1 MVDIMIIRVILRKH
15 LQRVEG
21 ETISAMVVDGLE
33 SRNAEQECGLSGA
46 HARQRL
52 GNYGAER
59 VEQEA
64 LERVIVQ
71 SPERV
76 WDVEPVVP

>member
-1 MVDIMIIRVILRKH
+1 MIIRVILRKH
-15 LQRVEG
+15 LQRVER

-33 SRNAEQECGLSGA
+33 SRNAEQERGLSGA

-59 VEQEA
+59 V
-64 LERVIVQ
+64 
-71 SPERV
+71 
-76 WDVEPVVP
+76 